1 VLCGEYK
8 LLGREPRQD
17 QAGEVVSDLVSRL
30 RGIVR
35 PSGAGSTPRRELT
48 YEPERPSEVLI
59 DPGRVAA
66 VLGGEPLG
74 DGRHACVRVRRRYE
88 VDRHHGSLPI
98 SECRCERLD
107 LLASLDASLE
117 QCAAPLLF
125 FDLETTGLSGGAGT
139 LAYLVGCAWFDAG
152 ALQLEQYLLTTFASE
167 RALLAHFAD
176 RVSECGTLVSYNG
189 RTFDAPLLEMRW
201 QFHRARAPFS
211 GKPHADML
219 HPARRLW
226 RARASDPEGG
236 CRLSTL
242 EEVLFGVVR
251 VNDVPGFEIPS
262 RYFRFL
268 RSGDARPLEPVLEHN
283 RMDLVSL
290 AAVTARAL
298 ALVEHGSAAC
308 RDGWERVALGRLFDR
323 LGDEARSMECLE
335 IASRDG
341 DREVRV
347 EALARLAS
355 RHRRARR
362 HEEAAAAWQQVLA
375 LTECDRAGA
384 RGRAIAREAAEALAV
399 HQEHRARNL
408 QAARELARAAL
419 TLERTRS
426 GADAL
431 EYRLKRLDRKIGGG
445 EKARLRQDPGGR
457 RGGSS
462 APLLE

>member
-1 VLCGEYK
+1 M
-8 LLGREPRQD
+8 
-17 QAGEVVSDLVSRL
+17 SDLVSRL

-35 PSGAGSTPRRELT
+35 PGGVGAPGLRRELT

-59 DPGRVAA
+59 DPERVAL

-74 DGRHACVRVRRRYE
+74 EGRHACVRVRRRYE
-88 VDRHHGSLPI
+88 LDRQHGSLPMH
-98 SECRCERLD
+98 ECQCDRLE
-107 LLASLDASLE
+107 LLPSLDPSLE
-117 QCAAPLLF
+117 TCSAPLLF

-139 LAYLVGCAWFDAG
+139 LAFLVGCAWFDAG
-152 ALQLEQYLLTTFASE
+152 ALQLEQYLLTTYAAE
-167 RALLAHFAD
+167 RTLLAHFAD

-201 QFHRARAPFS
+201 QFHRSRAPFA

-226 RARASDPEGG
+226 RARAADPDGG

-242 EEVLFGVVR
+242 EDVLFDVKR
-251 VNDVPGFEIPS
+251 VGDVPSFEIPS

-283 RMDLVSL
+283 RYDLVSL

-298 ALVEHGSAAC
+298 ALVEHGSPAC
-308 RDGWERVALGRLFDR
+308 RDGWERVALGRMFDR
-323 LGDEARSMECLE
+323 LGEGARAMECYE
-335 IASRDG
+335 EAARDA
-341 DREVRV
+341 DRGVQV
-347 EALARLAS
+347 EALARIAL

-362 HEEAAAAWQQVLA
+362 HTEAAQAWQQVFA
-375 LTECDRAGA
+375 LTESDRDGT
-384 RGRAIAREAAEALAV
+384 RGRALARDAAEALAV
-399 HQEHRARNL
+399 HEEHRARNL

-419 TLERTRS
+419 SLERTRS
-426 GADAL
+426 GTEAL
-431 EYRLKRLDRKIGGG
+431 EYRLERLERKIGG
-445 EKARLRQDPGGR
+445 RR

-462 APLLE
+462 APLLD